1 MKSKAQRIPTCGDE
15 EDKYMDTIYCAKG
28 ISPGETR
35 DTSVVHNTYDPNK
48 TLVLSIAPRT
58 PKHHAAHYDPEEP
71 QRNPALHHEYL
82 ADKIAAS
89 QPLP

>member
-1 MKSKAQRIPTCGDE
+1 MKSKVQRIPTCGDE

-58 PKHHAAHYDPEEP
+58 QNIMQHITIPKNHSAIP
-71 QRNPALHHEYL
+71 RC
-82 ADKIAAS
+82 IMS
-89 QPLP
+89 I